1 MGAAG
6 GGVLGFLVGLVLAG
20 LVAFALGRS
29 VMRVTNTST
38 ARGLA
43 RFVWSGLL
51 PGTRHDG
58 IAVQRSL
65 AKLLKESYSVMAS
78 GRRVAAAAIDIHVS
92 PEDYRLITSSIGTEA
107 AVSDLID
114 FYVSHARDNQWHLV
128 AEPVI
133 TLKRDISLRARQ
145 AYAQRTV
152 HPPEQDDDPVTE
164 DLRSGELREAEART
178 PPPMQSDGQRT
189 DVLPA
194 GPGGEQPP
202 FAGVTE
208 VLPAGP
214 GGEQPPVA
222 GATEVLPAGG
232 TEVPDGVAGPSASR
246 TEVLGDGD
254 LIVVHGTDV
263 RMVPREKGRATIG
276 RASHSDLVIDRPGVS
291 RDHALVELRT
301 DGWWVVP
308 QDSKNGT
315 LLDGRPLAGPAR
327 LPPESVLGLGAR
339 VKLKLTVEPL
349 RT

>member
-1 MGAAG
+1 MGATG
-6 GGVLGFLVGLVLAG
+6 GGVLGFLIGLVLAG
-20 LVAFALGRS
+20 IVAFALGRS
-29 VMRVTNTST
+29 LMRVTNTTSI
-38 ARGLA
+38 RGLG

-92 PEDYRLITSSIGTEA
+92 PEDFRLITSSIGTEA
-107 AVSDLID
+107 AVSDLTD

-128 AEPVI
+128 ADPVI

-152 HPPEQDDDPVTE
+152 HPPDQEDDPVTE
-164 DLRSGELREAEART
+164 DLRAGELREAEARSR
-178 PPPMQSDGQRT
+178 PQPVDEQRT
-189 DVLPA
+189 DVLPSV
-194 GPGGEQPP
+194 PEPEERP
-202 FAGVTE
+202 FTGATEALPADRTE
-208 VLPAGP
+208 VLDGLAA
-214 GGEQPPVA
+214 PP
-222 GATEVLPAGG
+222 
-232 TEVPDGVAGPSASR
+232 ASR

-276 RASHSDLVIDRPGVS
+276 RASHSDLIIDRPGVS
-291 RDHALVELRT
+291 RDHALLELRG

-308 QDSKNGT
+308 REAKNGT
-315 LLDGRPLAGPAR
+315 LLDGRPLQGPSR
-327 LPPESVLGLGAR
+327 LPPESTLGLGTR

-349 RT
+349 QR

>member
-1 MGAAG
+1 MGATG
-6 GGVLGFLVGLVLAG
+6 GGVLGFLIGLVLAG
-20 LVAFALGRS
+20 IFAFALGRS
-29 VMRVTNTST
+29 LMRVTNTASPR
-38 ARGLA
+38 ALA

-51 PGTRHDG
+51 PGSRHDG

-107 AVSDLID
+107 AVSDLTD

-128 AEPVI
+128 ADPVI

-152 HPPEQDDDPVTE
+152 HPPEQEDDPVTE
-164 DLRSGELREAEART
+164 DLRAGELREAEAWT
-178 PPPMQSDGQRT
+178 QSPPVAQTDEQRT
-189 DVLPA
+189 DVLPSV
-194 GPGGEQPP
+194 PEQQEQP
-202 FAGVTE
+202 FT
-208 VLPAGP
+208 
-214 GGEQPPVA
+214 
-222 GATEVLPAGG
+222 GATEVLPADR
-232 TEVPDGVAGPSASR
+232 TEVLDDVARPSVSR

-276 RASHSDLVIDRPGVS
+276 RASHSDLIIDRPGVS
-291 RDHALVELRT
+291 RDHAVVELRN

-308 QDSKNGT
+308 RESKNDT
-315 LLDGRPLAGPAR
+315 LLDGRPLQGPSR
-327 LPPESVLGLGAR
+327 LPPESTLGRGTR
-339 VKLKLTVEPL
+339 GKLKLTVEPL
-349 RT
+349 QR